1 MVIDIV
7 KEADMMV
14 IDSVHCVQVTKQE
27 QSISLHLP
35 ECTTAFDKTQRSWIL
50 ASCAASLPFKL

>member
-14 IDSVHCVQVTKQE
+14 IDSVQVTKQE

-35 ECTTAFDKTQRSWIL
+35 ECTTAFERSWTL
-50 ASCAASLPFKL
+50 ALCAASLPFKL

>member
-14 IDSVHCVQVTKQE
+14 IDSVHCVQVSKQE
-27 QSISLHLP
+27 KSISLHLP
-35 ECTTAFDKTQRSWIL
+35 ECTTAFDKTQWLWIL
-50 ASCAASLPFKL
+50 A

>member
-1 MVIDIV
+1 MKQVVSDV

-14 IDSVHCVQVTKQE
+14 MDSVHCVQVTKQE

-35 ECTTAFDKTQRSWIL
+35 ECTTAFDKTQRLWIL
-50 ASCAASLPFKL
+50 A